1 MSDAHANDE
10 THDKTHYKRPGWFTQ
25 KVFNGFV
32 QWLTRRGVS
41 VLGSRVLEVK
51 GRKSG
56 QPRRVPVN
64 LLELDGR
71 EYLVS
76 PRGET
81 EWVRNVRAQNGR
93 LDLLL
98 GSKRQSRIATELIGD
113 DRVPV
118 LRAYLKRWK
127 MEVGAFFE
135 GVGPDSSDTDFKAQA
150 EKHPVFLLASS
161 T

>member
-1 MSDAHANDE
+1 MSEKA
-10 THDKTHYKRPGWFTQ
+10 HYKRPGWFTQ
-25 KVFNGFV
+25 NVFNGTV
-32 QWLTRRGVS
+32 QWLTRRGIS

-71 EYLVS
+71 EYLVA

-81 EWVRNVRAQNGR
+81 EWVRNVRAAGGQ
-93 LDLLL
+93 LVLLL
-98 GSKRQSRIATELIGD
+98 GSKRQPRVATELAGD
-113 DRVPV
+113 DKVPV

-127 MEVGAFFE
+127 MEVGVFFE
-135 GVGPDSSDTDFKAQA
+135 GIGPESPDAEFGAQA
-150 EKHPVFLLASS
+150 AKHPVFVLGAPS
-161 T
+161 